1 MRRLFPTLSL
11 AACFGLTGCGLVMNT
26 PRYSVHVSNTLVLR
40 EAGLAKVSIGD
51 IAKDPGARRDVDR
64 VKARALTL
72 GSPYG
77 SFTAY
82 LREAL
87 AAEFDHADLYSPD
100 SPIRIDGVLL
110 RNEAPGDGENDSV
123 VVEAELTVTR
133 EGVQVYRARKSGRY
147 EWRSTFPGD
156 VAIPRMAANYQ
167 TGVQRLIAAYLADPE
182 FAAAL
187 RPR

>member
-1 MRRLFPTLSL
+1 MRSKIPAL
-11 AACFGLTGCGLVMNT
+11 AACLGLAACGMVMNT
-26 PRYSVHVSNTLVLR
+26 PRYSVHVSNTVALR
-40 EAGLAKVSIGD
+40 EAGLAKISVGD
-51 IAKDPGARRDVDR
+51 IAKDPAARRDVDR

-72 GSPYG
+72 ASPYG

-87 AAEFDHADLYSPD
+87 VAELDHADLASPEA
-100 SPIRIDGVLL
+100 PIRIDGVLL
-110 RNEAPGDGENDSV
+110 RNEVMGDGGADVV
-123 VVEAELTVTR
+123 VVEAELTVSR
-133 EGVQVYRARKSGRY
+133 DGVTAYRARKTGRY
-147 EWRSTFPGD
+147 EWRSTLPGD

-167 TGVQRLIAAYLADPE
+167 TGVQRLIAAFIADPE

>member
-1 MRRLFPTLSL
+1 MRRLLPALTACLGL
-11 AACFGLTGCGLVMNT
+11 AGCGLVMNT
-26 PRYSVHVSNTLVLR
+26 PRYSVHVSNTVALR

-51 IAKDPGARRDVDR
+51 IAKDPGARGDVDR

-87 AAEFDHADLYSPD
+87 TAEFDHADLYAPRSPL
-100 SPIRIDGVLL
+100 RIDGVLL
-110 RNEAPGDGENDSV
+110 RNEAPGDGENDTV

-133 EGVQVYRARKSGRY
+133 DGAQVYRARKSGRY
-147 EWRSTFPGD
+147 EWRSTLPGD

-167 TGVQRLIAAYLADPE
+167 TGVQRLIAAFIADPQ

-187 RPR
+187 KPR